1 MKQQITLDNLKI
13 GKSCKVIK
21 LNNEDTIRRR
31 LLDLGLIPGT
41 IIEAILSSPFNDPIA
56 YKIKNATI
64 AIRKCD
70 SKNIIVEELS

>member
-1 MKQQITLDNLKI
+1 MNQIFTLDNLKI
-13 GKSCKVIK
+13 GQCCRIVKIQ
-21 LNNEDTIRRR
+21 NEGTIRRR

-41 IIEAILSSPFNDPIA
+41 IVEAILVSPFHDPVA